1 LVVVRS
7 TLFGGISYLSLMQWK
22 ATKQMLVHATCWPR
36 TEPTGSAKSFLLALL
51 SLPFYT
57 LYNNILKLKKFIYKL

>member
-1 LVVVRS
+1 
-7 TLFGGISYLSLMQWK
+7 MQWK